1 MVSMLA
7 MMACSEPEATETEL
21 FEAAEV
27 HYRGGNYGEALSGY
41 EAFLKRYPASPLAPT
56 VEMRLRNIHREVS
69 SVMERQGSPSPV
81 YHGSR
86 GDQSAAAAPLKVPKP
101 PAPPSPDHANE

>member
-1 MVSMLA
+1 MLA
-7 MMACSEPEATETEL
+7 LGACKDPEATETEL

-27 HYRGGNYGEALSGY
+27 HYRDGNYGEALSGY
-41 EAFLKRYPASPLAPT
+41 QGFLKRYPTSPLAPT
-56 VEMRLRNIHREVS
+56 VEMRLRNIHREVG

-86 GDQSAAAAPLKVPKP
+86 GDQSSAGPVLDVS
-101 PAPPSPDHANE
+101 APPTPADTSSDAP

>member
-1 MVSMLA
+1 ML
-7 MMACSEPEATETEL
+7 MLSACAEPEATETEL

-41 EAFLKRYPASPLAPT
+41 DAFLKRYPASPLAPT
-56 VEMRLRNIHREVS
+56 VEMRLRNIHREVT

-86 GDQSAAAAPLKVPKP
+86 GDQSAAAAGEGLPQLPETTDEMNG
-101 PAPPSPDHANE
+101 SD